1 MKQLPRFLQ
10 QRLEWE
16 FPAPHTHYGIPLGN
30 GLFGALIW
38 GEDNEIRITI
48 NRQDY
53 WDHRGG
59 MDFRPEATYANLK
72 RWLQAGDEESLR
84 RAFEDTHIDEHTPLR
99 PTRLPMGRIDV
110 QLAEPFRIA
119 TGGLDMTRGMA
130 QIEFAP
136 GGVLH
141 AVIRRGQPVLA
152 LSVRGVAAEII
163 PRPVY
168 HEEVLQ
174 HYRQYGFPPAQTF
187 SEGDFCGWIQE
198 CPGEPTMCVGCL
210 SINSSRKRD
219 VFVCSVYGP
228 TPEQAR
234 LSAWELVQEMAQH
247 GYERIAQEEAI
258 FWHQYWE
265 HGAQICLPDTERE
278 LLYYLG
284 MYKLAGVSWPGGTAA
299 TLQGPW
305 IEEYRLPP
313 WSGDYHFNINVQECY
328 WPAFS
333 GNQLA
338 ALQPLVEMIQSWLPK
353 LRAYARAFVG
363 IEDGLQ
369 LPHAVDD
376 RCRCMGGFWTGSIDH
391 GSTAWIG
398 QIFWQLYRYTM
409 DEKFLQEV
417 AYPFL
422 KGAMRVY
429 EEMLTEEAGHYVL
442 PVSVSPEY
450 GGSEITAWGRNASFQ
465 LACIHFL
472 CRALIQAS
480 LQLDVDADKRR
491 KWEDIAA
498 RLPLAAT
505 DPMGQQIWLW
515 EGQPLAESHRHH
527 SHLAGLYPFDIFDF
541 NNPQHKALL
550 QNSLNHLTFL
560 GMGLWSGWSFP
571 WASILFAR
579 QGNGEMADLILGL
592 FRRLFLNQGYAST
605 HDAIFPGFTIFSGR
619 PHIMQIEAALGAA
632 AAVLEM
638 LCHTR
643 QGVLHIFP
651 AVPRHWK
658 EASFKHIRIEGA
670 FLVSAQREERRTVKI
685 EIYSEKGG
693 ELRLANPWQSAT
705 ILRQETTQKILTQEA
720 IIRLQTEAGE
730 KIILQPA
737 DFKQ

>member
-72 RWLQAGDEESLR
+72 CWLQAGDEESLR
-84 RAFEDTHIDEHTPLR
+84 RVFEDTHIDEHTPPQ

-110 QLAEPFRIA
+110 QLAEPFKIA

-130 QIEFAP
+130 QIEFSP

-152 LSVRGVAAEII
+152 LSIRGVAADII

-174 HYRQYGFPPAQTF
+174 HYRQYSFPPAQTF
-187 SEGDFCGWIQE
+187 CEGDYCGWIQE
-198 CPGEPTMCVGCL
+198 CPGEPAMCVGCL
-210 SINSSRKRD
+210 SVNSPRKRD
-219 VFVCSVYGP
+219 IFIGSVYGA

-234 LSAWELVQEMAQH
+234 LAAWELVQEIAQH
-247 GYERIAQEEAI
+247 GYEQIAQEEGN
-258 FWHQYWE
+258 FWRQYWE

-429 EEMLTEEAGHYVL
+429 EEMLEEEAGCYVL

-480 LQLDVDADKRR
+480 RQLDVDADKRR

-505 DPMGQQIWLW
+505 DPEGQQIWLW

-527 SHLAGLYPFDIFDF
+527 SHLAGLYPFDIFHF

-571 WASILFAR
+571 WASIIFAR
-579 QGNGEMADLILGL
+579 MGNGEMADLILGL
-592 FRRLFLNQGYAST
+592 FRRLFINQGYAST

-619 PHIMQIEAALGAA
+619 PHIMQIEAGLGAA

-651 AVPRHWK
+651 AVPRQWK
-658 EASFKHIRIEGA
+658 EASFTHIRIEGA
-670 FLVSAQREERRTVKI
+670 FLISAQWEERRTVKI

-720 IIRLQTEAGE
+720 IIRLQTESGE

-737 DFKQ
+737 DI